1 MSILNQI
8 KQSLPG
14 ISNGLAEAIAAESTY
29 ATYSANTEL
38 LREGQYVKVIPLV
51 LSGTVKVMADF
62 DEKELLL
69 YYIRPSQSCAMSFS
83 AALHHSPSQV
93 KAITTEESELI
104 LLPGEAVNRWTKEFD
119 DFNKLFFEQYQLR
132 YSELLN
138 TIQSLLFGR
147 MDQRLLDYLKTK
159 AQYKPEGLIK
169 LAHREIATELGTV
182 REVISRVIKKL
193 ENEGLVLQTKE
204 GIRVLSQ

>member
-14 ISNGLAEAIAAESTY
+14 ISNGLAEAITAESTY
-29 ATYSANTEL
+29 ATYAANTEL

-132 YSELLN
+132 YSELLH

-169 LAHREIATELGTV
+169 LAHREIAAELGTA

-193 ENEGLVLQTKE
+193 ENEGLILQTKE
-204 GIRVLSQ
+204 GIRVLS